1 MKIYN
6 TLCYISANIF
16 LLIFAELCF
25 SGEKL
30 SASNNKCLNIFEKK
44 YNHSSLTINSRRQEE
59 LVVLN
64 GIYSSDDS
72 QKIRANRKNKLNDKL
87 NFSLEFNWNNQAS
100 KRPWWTV
107 AQKLSPTAK
116 LSKLDQIQFDVFLSS
131 ANDNTHFRIFLEES
145 DGDRW
150 IVSDL
155 NFNKD
160 LRAGF
165 WKNFVVKREQ
175 MKPWLLGDKR
185 PDWKSIRTVVIEPW
199 SSSTSN
205 GRAIFSID
213 RLKLT
218 GPGMSSLDVF
228 NTEDDGDWSNLDK
241 AVPMQALPTP
251 GVIYLPG
258 VGRGQLSNSATPS
271 KFKALLGR
279 IGTTHA
285 FDSNAE
291 NLINKKI
298 PLVGYTALLEGY
310 EKYLTRRNAWDVNA
324 FGEGPG
330 NTPLLEKQFTYFH
343 TFSHAHAGVSS
354 ALQHRIDAMVK
365 SGIGIFMAVDYV
377 LPWRQGPFGYSE
389 AMLAAYRDDLK
400 ALDTGLLLTEG
411 HQTKLIHFPEYFR
424 LYHGFFPKAQD
435 LSLADWSK
443 FTPPQPNENKANIR
457 AYWRLFSF
465 LRSYEWL
472 KLAGRTGRY
481 MQCRGG
487 HGLWV
492 IPNPEDSQGS
502 PDYSMLLR
510 TAGVTNVFPEWFGR
524 IATMSSAAYYSGPY
538 LREQA
543 NHGKSRLSALF
554 ETGSGGHAA
563 PYWDWQNAFNG
574 VYSLTA
580 ATQADDFDNDFI
592 DRAPFEEMNNPKTN
606 PTEFI
611 RFRDTVSKAF
621 GFQLAKEQK
630 AKRNSSDMLY
640 VTDRSPLNVSSMFF
654 TNEEKTR
661 PGLIGSLW
669 RSHAIFDVRD
679 SLELEKV
686 LERYET
692 IFYSVI
698 SPRNGDFAH
707 LQAWLKKKPGRLLV
721 THSFIPTRNAQGYWN
736 GDSGTKYGSIQNSF
750 FGIGSIKQTNP
761 KQFKITSV
769 NNIWKDFVNAGKTF
783 SLAEPLSRTEYGKPL
798 INSSAGAVVSKT
810 LVGGSEVIYL
820 HYTPGYSQNTR
831 SLDREIAKAILKER
845 QQKSLALS
853 NADVSVQMFNV
864 SGGKSIILW
873 DMQNEESWA
882 KGNES
887 YRTSL
892 PWRSKSINHT
902 ILIPAKGKQKVYDFW
917 SDKIMEL
924 TPKKGYIS
932 LELTGVTSKLYFLGS
947 NTESFNKTIRN
958 TQSVRK
964 KIKFLNFEINLN

>member
-1 MKIYN
+1 MILAMKIHNLFY
-6 TLCYISANIF
+6 YIITSTFFLNIF
-16 LLIFAELCF
+16 IQIC
-25 SGEKL
+25 L
-30 SASNNKCLNIFEKK
+30 SAENLSVDSNKCLNFEGK
-44 YNHSSLTINSRRQEE
+44 YNSLAIDSQRQQE

-64 GIYSSDDS
+64 GIYSSDIS
-72 QKIRANRKNKLNDKL
+72 EEIRVNRKNKLNSKL
-87 NFSLEFNWNNQAS
+87 GFSLEFSWNNKS
-100 KRPWWTV
+100 KNSYWTV
-107 AQKLSPTAK
+107 SQKLSPSAK
-116 LSKLDQIQFDVFLSS
+116 LSKLNQLEFYIFLSS
-131 ANDNTHFRIFLEES
+131 ANEDTHFRLFLEES

-150 IVSDL
+150 IVNDL

-160 LRAGF
+160 LRPGF
-165 WKNFVVKREQ
+165 WKHFVVKREQ
-175 MKPWLLGDKR
+175 MKPWLLGDKHL
-185 PDWKSIRTVVIEPW
+185 DWQSIRTVVMEPW

-205 GRAIFSID
+205 GRAVFSID

-218 GPGMSSLDVF
+218 GSGMSSLDIF
-228 NTEDDGDWSNLDK
+228 NTEDDGDWSNHET
-241 AVPMQALPTP
+241 VPMQALPAP
-251 GVIYLPG
+251 GAIYLPG
-258 VGRGQLSNSATPS
+258 VGRGQLSSSGTPS
-271 KFKALLGR
+271 KFKSLLGR

-285 FDSNAE
+285 FDSNAK
-291 NLINKKI
+291 NLIKNNI
-298 PLVGYTALLEGY
+298 SILGYTSLLEGY

-324 FGEGPG
+324 SGEGPG

-343 TFSHAHAGVSS
+343 TFSHAHAGVAS
-354 ALQHRIDAMVK
+354 ALQHRIDSMVK

-389 AMLAAYRDDLK
+389 AMLAAYRDDLQ
-400 ALDTGLLLTEG
+400 ALDTGLQLTEG
-411 HQTKLIHFPEYFR
+411 RQRKLIHFPDYFR

-435 LSLADWSK
+435 VSLADWSK
-443 FTPPQPNENKANIR
+443 FTPPQPGENKSNIR

-487 HGLWV
+487 YGLWV
-492 IPNPEDSQGS
+492 MPNPENSTGS
-502 PDYSMLLR
+502 SDYSLLLR
-510 TAGVTNVFPEWFGR
+510 TAGVTNVFPEWYGA

-543 NHGKSRLSALF
+543 NLGNSRLSVAF

-574 VYSLTA
+574 AYSLTA

-592 DRAPFEEMNNPKTN
+592 DQAHFQDIIDPKKN

-621 GFQLAKEQK
+621 GFQLAREHK

-640 VTDRSPLNVSSMFF
+640 VTDRSPSNVSSMFF

-661 PGLIGSLW
+661 PGIIGSLW

-686 LERYET
+686 LEKYET

-698 SPRNGDFAH
+698 SPRNGDFEH
-707 LQAWLKKKPGRLLV
+707 LQAWLKRKPGRLLV
-721 THSFIPTRNAQGYWN
+721 THSFIPTRTAQGYWD
-736 GDSGTKYGSIQNSF
+736 GDSGIKYGSNQKTSF
-750 FGIGSIKQTNP
+750 GMGLIKPTTT
-761 KQFKITSV
+761 KQFKVTSV
-769 NNIWKDFVNAGKTF
+769 NTPWKDFVNTGKTF
-783 SLAEPLSRTEYGKPL
+783 SLSESLSQTENGKPI
-798 INSSAGAVVSKT
+798 INSNAGSIVSKS

-831 SLDREIAKAILKER
+831 PLDLQIAKAILEGR
-845 QQKSLALS
+845 QQKNLALA

-873 DMQNEESWA
+873 DMQGEATWA
-882 KGNES
+882 KSNES

-892 PWRSKSINHT
+892 PWKSKNTNHI
-902 ILIPAKGKQKVYDFW
+902 ILIPAKGKQKIYDFW
-917 SDKIMEL
+917 NDKATEL

-932 LELTGVTSKLYFLGS
+932 LNLTRVTSKLYFLGS
-947 NTESFNKTIRN
+947 NTEAFNKTIKN
-958 TQSVRK
+958 AQSVRRK
-964 KIKFLNFEINLN
+964 MKSLNFDSNLN